1 MLCSSTDHYD
11 NAQKVLSGGAAL
23 ERIRASRASFGSSV
37 WEVWEKGRFNV
48 GAAWLWG
55 LMAICRKTPIGR
67 GLG

>member
-1 MLCSSTDHYD
+1 MLCSTAAPYD
-11 NAQKVLSGGAAL
+11 NAQKVLSGGAGL
-23 ERIRASRASFGSSV
+23 ERFRASRGSFGSSV
-37 WEVWEKGRFNV
+37 WEKGRFKV